1 MPWLT
6 LTIPSLT
13 TCLCSLV
20 CRSHVERLGTQQ
32 QSMAKVA
39 ILHELCIITR
49 AMYYVGSTLI
59 PFSQVSSS
67 SVKPNEQMLL
77 SCWSQYDGLSC
88 WQTYP
93 SAVRKWK
100 GSSGQWTACQGAL
113 TLLHFSPF
121 SFRIADLISDIQES
135 FHPEAPPPALYHPLS
150 CPSEPLSNILFN
162 LSPTCNVPLS
172 TTEEARKWKGQN
184 ISNKVRKTLREARK
198 GRWRR
203 AAE

>member
-6 LTIPSLT
+6 LTIPSLA

-39 ILHELCIITR
+39 ILHELRIITR

-77 SCWSQYDGLSC
+77 SCWSQYDGLGC
-88 WQTYP
+88 WQTHP

-100 GSSGQWTACQGAL
+100 GSSGKWTACQADSSVFL
-113 TLLHFSPF
+113 TFFLPYRWPHLWHSRVFSPW
-121 SFRIADLISDIQES
+121 
-135 FHPEAPPPALYHPLS
+135 
-150 CPSEPLSNILFN
+150 
-162 LSPTCNVPLS
+162 SPTPSTLPPTVLS
-172 TTEEARKWKGQN
+172 IWALVKHSVQLITCLQCALVHN
-184 ISNKVRKTLREARK
+184 
-198 GRWRR
+198 WRSLPVKR
-203 AAE
+203 SKYV